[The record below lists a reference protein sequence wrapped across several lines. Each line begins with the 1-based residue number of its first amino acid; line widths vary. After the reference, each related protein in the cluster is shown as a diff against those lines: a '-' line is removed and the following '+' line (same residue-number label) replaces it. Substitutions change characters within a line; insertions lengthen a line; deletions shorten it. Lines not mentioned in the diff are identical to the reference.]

1 MAQQTEARL
10 KMYKA
15 NILVDFVK
23 KVFVDLH
30 LEYPGNLEEVKE
42 TQAAQSLDQ
51 RQLEAFFKEDGNNP
65 KKLAPMYYEVL
76 QNISKVRLKI
86 SLNFQ

>member
-30 LEYPGNLEEVKE
+30 LEYPGNLEEVKD

-51 RQLEAFFKEDGNNP
+51 RQLEAFFKEDGKNS